1 MDILQNNKPGEQLQ
15 KRIDLDYWSQLIL
28 WAYIFTMPF
37 VSAFAFTGTIS
48 LPLIFAVA
56 LFFLMILRLLQIGK
70 LPVGFLGMDIII
82 ICLFLFLVIFSF
94 LINGWGNSKSL
105 NHAVAYVTTLLIF
118 YAGIKFTLFSIS
130 DKKFVVKKVLQ
141 FITYTT
147 LISAAFAAFEFA
159 SSNFFGLNINNYIPR
174 PSESEAWYD
183 ATVLALYYRARGFAP
198 ESGHFTFMMELFS
211 PLVIYYFYFSG
222 LCKWSRF
229 LKGLSVFII
238 ILSFIFA
245 LSTASFVIIPVAF
258 LFASL
263 IYARKIFLYVKRYF
277 LKFMLTTTIISAII
291 LLLNYFFSFY
301 TLIFLS
307 ITEKIDSDSFYDRQA
322 KINFFYDNFS
332 RFGLIR
338 KLIGA
343 GPAGYIL
350 LGFDESNSIL
360 SLYHSITFEL
370 GFLGLFLIILL
381 FAYVIV
387 EALGIKN
394 RIGFFLLVSLIS
406 GVMHFYIIAN
416 FWYPWFWF
424 IAAFTVFYNTLKRF
438 QTL

>member
-1 MDILQNNKPGEQLQ
+1 MDILQNNKPAEQLQ
-15 KRIDLDYWSQLIL
+15 KRLGLDYWSQLIL
-28 WAYIFTMPF
+28 WAYILTMPF

-48 LPLIFAVA
+48 LPLIFAVV
-56 LFFLMILRLLQIGK
+56 LFFLMILKVLQTGK
-70 LPVGFLGMDIII
+70 LPIGFLGMDIII
-82 ICLFLFLVIFSF
+82 ISLFLFLVVFSF
-94 LINGWGNSKSL
+94 LTNGLGNAKSL
-105 NHAVAYVTTLLIF
+105 NHTIAYISTLLLF

-130 DKKFVVKKVLQ
+130 DRKYVLKKVLQ

-147 LISAAFAAFEFA
+147 IISAVFAAVEFTT
-159 SSNFFGLNINNYIPR
+159 SNFFGININNYIPR
-174 PSESEAWYD
+174 PSETEAWYD

-222 LCKWSRF
+222 LCTWNRF
-229 LKGLSVFII
+229 LKGLWVLFII
-238 ILSFIFA
+238 FSFIFA
-245 LSTASFVIIPVAF
+245 VSTASFVIIPVAF

-263 IYARKIFLYVKRYF
+263 IYAKKIFLFIKRYF
-277 LKFMLTTTIISAII
+277 LKFILSTAIISVII
-291 LLLNYFFSFY
+291 LILNYFFSFY
-301 TLIFLS
+301 ALIFLS
-307 ITEKIDSDSFYDRQA
+307 ITEKLDSDSFSDREA

-332 RFGLIR
+332 RFGPIK
-338 KLIGA
+338 KLTGA
-343 GPAGYIL
+343 GPAGNIL

-370 GFLGLFLIILL
+370 GLSGLFLIILL
-381 FAYVIV
+381 FAYAIV
-387 EALGIKN
+387 GALSIKN
-394 RIGFFLLVSLIS
+394 RIGFFFLVSLIS

-424 IAAFTVFYNTLKRF
+424 IATFTVFYKTCNRF